1 MATDI
6 LRGRKVPEDSVQYS
20 LFLIEPNSKDTEDD
34 ERKLL
39 HLKEQILA
47 EFANLL
53 AQYIWQSQPF
63 SLKYQPETGSV
74 PAHIGGSTDFGDN
87 VEDEWFIVF
96 LLQQITK
103 TFPELAAKVEDND
116 GEFLLIEAADYLP
129 KWLKPE
135 NSENRVF
142 FSNGELHII
151 PCPSRPGE
159 VGWSWDQVPTISQ
172 ALALLSSNKEACLT
186 TLKIRSVLGKRLD
199 CYPDKIQ
206 ASFHRAHCFVPAGI
220 VTVLA
225 ERPDL
230 LAPAV
235 SAFYLRDPVDLQACR
250 TFRTFP
256 PETRVLT
263 SVTFTRCLYAQLQQ
277 QSFKPDRRSG
287 YSLPSC
293 THPLYQAH
301 ELGMKLAHGFE
312 ILCSKCRVPS
322 SEPDALVSCN
332 PQWKS
337 FLESLKR
344 NGYFR
349 GELEGSKHYKE
360 LMTAAENVFKQ
371 SFMNTLSSCVKSP
384 GEEVLQILQSSPY
397 DLEELRKQEKHLQ
410 PPDSDSWLNLT
421 PQDLEQ
427 ILQERAG
434 HGVSGVTDRGI
445 GAPSS
450 GQSGARV
457 TAGGVEEA
465 EQEASYSLVA
475 VTQGM
480 KNFINAMSSYEGAEL
495 PWSQSNEPFSF
506 DEQSVTSALDRL
518 LGGRDDELDSDD
530 LEEDDDDEEEEDP
543 DEDEEDEAVGFS
555 GSREQSG
562 AEALDSLKSY
572 MDQMDQELRGTNIGK
587 SFIQPK
593 KQEGKEANPCGAH
606 RGNPSTEQEEE
617 IQPLDVDLN
626 LVTNLLE
633 SLASQAGL
641 AGPASNLLQSMGIHL
656 PANSDRP

>member
-1 MATDI
+1 MTMD
-6 LRGRKVPEDSVQYS
+6 LLGGRKVPDDAVHYS
-20 LFLIEPNSKDTEDD
+20 LFLIETKDAEDN
-34 ERKLL
+34 ERILL
-39 HLKEQILA
+39 HLREQILSR
-47 EFANLL
+47 FANLL
-53 AQYIWQSQPF
+53 AKYIWQNQPF

-74 PAHIGGSTDFGDN
+74 PAHVGGSTDFGDN
-87 VEDEWFIVF
+87 VEDEWFIVY
-96 LLQQITK
+96 LLQHITR

-116 GEFLLIEAADYLP
+116 GEFILIEAADYLP

-135 NSENRVF
+135 NSDNRVF
-142 FSNGELHII
+142 FSKGQLHII

-159 VGWSWDQVPTISQ
+159 VGLSQDQVPTLRQ
-172 ALALLSSNKEACLT
+172 ALALLSSNKEACLAS
-186 TLKIRSVLGKRLD
+186 LKIRSVLGKRID

-206 ASFHRAHCFVPAGI
+206 SNLHRAHCFLPAGI

-225 ERPDL
+225 ERPGL

-250 TFRTFP
+250 TFTTFP
-256 PETRVLT
+256 PETRVLS

-277 QSFKPDRRSG
+277 QSFMPDRRSG
-287 YSLPSC
+287 YSLPPC
-293 THPLYQAH
+293 THPQYQAH

-322 SEPDALVSCN
+322 SEPDAPVSCN

-337 FLESLKR
+337 FLDSLKR
-344 NGYFR
+344 NDYFK
-349 GELEGSKHYKE
+349 GELEGSKHYKD

-371 SFMNTLSSCVKSP
+371 SFINTSSSCVKSP

-397 DLEELRKQEKHLQ
+397 DLEELSKQEKHLQ
-410 PPDSDSWLNLT
+410 PPDSDCWLNLT
-421 PQDLEQ
+421 PEELEQ
-427 ILQERAG
+427 ILQARAEAG
-434 HGVSGVTDRGI
+434 GRT
-445 GAPSS
+445 GAGSKT
-450 GQSGARV
+450 QSGG
-457 TAGGVEEA
+457 TGEGEA
-465 EQEASYSLVA
+465 EQDASYSLVA

-506 DEQSVTSALDRL
+506 DEKSMTNALDRL
-518 LGGRDDELDSDD
+518 LGGGDDELDSDD
-530 LEEDDDDEEEEDP
+530 LEEEEEEEDDDPDEEEE
-543 DEDEEDEAVGFS
+543 EEAVGS
-555 GSREQSG
+555 SDSREQSG
-562 AEALDSLKSY
+562 AEALDSLKNY
-572 MDQMDQELRGTNIGK
+572 MDHMDQELLGTNIGK
-587 SFIQPK
+587 SFVQSDK
-593 KQEGKEANPCGAH
+593 KKDKNVNPSGNH
-606 RGNPSTEQEEE
+606 MGNPSTEQKEEEE

-656 PANSDRP
+656 PPNSDRT